1 MKRPLA
7 TIEQTVYLLAFLL
20 ALGIRLFNLG
30 AAPLSDFEAGW
41 ALNAL
46 DVARGGVGALGPS
59 PGYIMLTGLSIF
71 LMGSTNFLAR
81 FWPAL
86 AGSLLVW
93 LPYLLRREE
102 TWLEQGRIAGV
113 IVAFGLA
120 LDPGLV
126 ALSRMAG
133 GPMMAVS
140 FGLLAAGFLFRGWTL
155 PAGVFLGIALSSG
168 AAAWSGALGLLLAWA
183 VFRALIPA
191 ESGGS
196 RGWPVGVRGIR
207 NVVLFAGVTIVL
219 VGTLFF
225 RFPQGL
231 GAFAATVP
239 EFLNQWVNPSGIPAS
254 RLLFALI
261 IYQPLALIFAL
272 VGGVKAWRQG
282 EALLVKWVSLWALAS
297 LLIAIFNPGRQVGDL
312 VWTLIPLWGLAGF
325 ALARFTWVDELERL
339 PALGHAG
346 LIFVLLALAWINMAG
361 IARLDV
367 ALEVNRL
374 RWLIVLGSI
383 GLGVITT
390 VLIAL
395 GWSVG
400 AAWRGLVWGS
410 ALAIGLFVLSNTWG
424 TAFSRETGDQDLWRP
439 APAAL
444 QVDQFISTLGDLA
457 EWRNGR
463 RDTLDLVVV
472 PDAPSLRWALRD
484 WKGAQFGP
492 ESASQSLPAAIIN
505 REDQNSPSQTVAY
518 RGQDFAWWSSP
529 SWIGGIPANWARWL
543 VFREAPQRVDHVILW
558 ARGDLFPDGTL
569 ALGDEST
576 SGQSGESGVVP
587 PSVEEEAPESGPAE

>member
-1 MKRPLA
+1 MKKPLA
-7 TIEQTVYLLAFLL
+7 TIEQTVYLIAFLL
-20 ALGIRLFNLG
+20 ALGIRLLNLG

-46 DVARGGVGALGPS
+46 DVARGGAGALGAN
-59 PGYIMLTGLSIF
+59 PGYIMLTGLSFF

-140 FGLLAAGFLFRGWTL
+140 FGLLAACFLFRDWTL
-155 PAGVFLGIALSSG
+155 AAGVFLGLALSSG
-168 AAAWSGALGLLLAWA
+168 AAAWAGALGLFLAWA
-183 VFRALIPA
+183 IFRALMPA
-191 ESGGS
+191 ESGES
-196 RGWPVGVRGIR
+196 RVWAVWGRAIR
-207 NVVLFAGVTIVL
+207 NVALFAGVTVVL

-225 RFPQGL
+225 RYPQGL

-239 EFLNQWVNPSGIPAS
+239 EFLKQWVNPSGVPAS

-261 IYQPLALIFAL
+261 IYQPLALIFAF
-272 VGGVKAWRQG
+272 VGGVQAWRQG
-282 EALLVKWVSLWALAS
+282 EAILVKWASLWALAS
-297 LLIAIFNPGRQVGDL
+297 LLIAVFNPGRQVGDL

-325 ALARFTWVDELERL
+325 ALARFTRVDELERI
-339 PALGHAG
+339 PALGHAA

-374 RWLIVLGSI
+374 RWLIVLGSV

-395 GWSVG
+395 GWSIG

-410 ALAIGLFVLSNTWG
+410 ALAIGLFMLSNTWG
-424 TAFSRETGDQDLWRP
+424 AAFLRKTGEQELWRP

-444 QVDQFISTLGDLA
+444 QVDQFMATLGDLA

-463 RDTLDLVVV
+463 RDTLDLVVE

-484 WKGAQFGP
+484 WKGAQFGS
-492 ESASQSLPAAIIN
+492 ESAGQALPAVIIN
-505 REDQNSPSQTVAY
+505 WEDQTSPSQTVAY
-518 RGQDFAWWSSP
+518 RGQDFAWWASP
-529 SWIGGIPANWARWL
+529 GWIGGIPADWARWL
-543 VFREAPQRVDHVILW
+543 VFREAPQRVDHIILW

-569 ALGDEST
+569 ALGDDTT

-587 PSVEEEAPESGPAE
+587 PSVDEEAPASGPAD